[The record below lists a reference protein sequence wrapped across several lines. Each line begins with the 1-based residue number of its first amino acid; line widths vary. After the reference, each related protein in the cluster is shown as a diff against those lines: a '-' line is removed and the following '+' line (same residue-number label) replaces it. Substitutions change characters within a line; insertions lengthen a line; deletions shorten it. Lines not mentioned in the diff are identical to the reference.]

1 MNALEVKKASKTI
14 SNGVNDKRKILNN
27 VDLSIAPGEFV
38 TILGGMA
45 LGKVPFSIVFLVAC
59 N

>member
-38 TILGGMA
+38 TVLGGNGA
-45 LGKVPFSIVFLVAC
+45 GKSTLSIVFLVAC